1 MKVNLFTSVTA
12 LLFAGTAAGAS
23 QSITQ
28 SRTLTAEHALEI
40 IVPLY
45 KALNAG
51 ENFRVVPTDIPAIKD
66 CKMVQSFDLEDWLA
80 AARQLSAQ

>member
-1 MKVNLFTSVTA
+1 MKINPFTSVTA
-12 LLFAGTAAGAS
+12 LLFAGTAAGALQSIS
-23 QSITQ
+23 QS
-28 SRTLTAEHALEI
+28 RMLTAEQAPED

-51 ENFRVVPTDIPAIKD
+51 EIFRVVPTDIHAVKD
-66 CKMVQSFDLEDWLA
+66 CKMVQSFDPEDWLA